1 MAISALPS
9 VALFAAIFMFGWR
22 LKIFPSER
30 VALSLGAGV
39 SCAYVFIHMLP
50 DLNEAGAEFVAA
62 TSHLSLPAPHL
73 RVYFSAL
80 LGFLIFFSLENL
92 RASFHPDAHNADG
105 RQARLLAAVNV
116 GGFAIYVALVGY
128 LLVRGISGE
137 TVPVAQYSGAMA
149 LHFLGIDY
157 TLSEEHGALYRRVG
171 RFILAGAAL
180 AGWGLGALTEFSK
193 PVIITLLGFVSGGVV
208 MNSMILELPDHEEHH
223 FGAFVLGALA
233 YTALLAFV
241 H

>member
-80 LGFLIFFSLENL
+80 LGFLLFFSLENL
-92 RASFHPDAHNADG
+92 RASFRTGARTADSPH
-105 RQARLLAAVNV
+105 ARLLAVV
-116 GGFAIYVALVGY
+116 TMGGFVIYVALVGY
-128 LLVRGISGE
+128 LLVRGITGE
-137 TVPVAQYSGAMA
+137 PVPVVQYSGAMA
-149 LHFLGIDY
+149 LHFLGVDY
-157 TLSEEHGALYRRVG
+157 SLSEQHGVFYRRVG

-180 AGWGLGALTEFSK
+180 AGWGVGALTEFSK
-193 PVIITLLGFVSGGVV
+193 PVIVTLVGFVSGGVV

-233 YTALLAFV
+233 YTALLAFI